1 LKRKYSLCTTLAMLA
16 MLVGMM
22 GAGCRESNPAYVRT
36 VDAARERPS
45 ATGAD
50 LAAPADRVRADAESA
65 DRALPN
71 LDGRSAEV
79 ATDKS
84 VADVSPDEGAD
95 LPDASADGT
104 VGDDSLSESR
114 DVRIAG
120 DTVDSSSDAPL
131 GIGDVAGA
139 GLDTNLDRSV
149 DVAVSMDVEGDLN
162 PDAEGDAGVDVDA
175 GD

>member
-1 LKRKYSLCTTLAMLA
+1 MKRKYSLCATLAML
-16 MLVGMM
+16 LGMM
-22 GAGCRESNPAYVRT
+22 GVGCRESNPAYMRT
-36 VDAARERPS
+36 VDAAKERHS
-45 ATGAD
+45 TASAD
-50 LAAPADRVRADAESA
+50 LAAPADKVSVDTESA

-79 ATDKS
+79 ATDTS

-114 DVRIAG
+114 DARIAG
-120 DTVDSSSDAPL
+120 DAVDSSSDAPL
-131 GIGDVAGA
+131 GIGDVAGV
-139 GLDTNLDRSV
+139 GLDANLDRSV

>member
-1 LKRKYSLCTTLAMLA
+1 ML
-16 MLVGMM
+16 LGVT

-45 ATGAD
+45 TTSPD
-50 LAAPADRVRADAESA
+50 LAAPVDKVRVDTQSA
-65 DRALPN
+65 DRASPSR
-71 LDGRSAEV
+71 DGHYADV

-104 VGDDSLSESR
+104 VGDDSLAEAS
-114 DVRIAG
+114 DTQVVG
-120 DTVDSSSDAPL
+120 DAVYSPVDAPL
-131 GIGDVAGA
+131 GIGDAVGL
-139 GLDTNLDRSV
+139 GLDTNVDRSV
-149 DVAVSMDVEGDLN
+149 DVSANLDVEGDLN
-162 PDAEGDAGVDVDA
+162 PDAEGDVGVDVDA